1 MASNGVQKLMEL
13 LLGVTQ
19 KITRAMPEDDGRL
32 DVTPENECLQQYKN
46 CKKTKIKW
54 QFFSVIIYC
63 Y

>member
-32 DVTPENECLQQYKN
+32 VSLPRTNVYNNTKTIKKN
-46 CKKTKIKW
+46 KN
-54 QFFSVIIYC
+54 
-63 Y
+63 